1 MKTFLIAAILA
12 ATTTVSATAASATTA
27 WIEPGVHLNARSGPS
42 THYKVLGTFN
52 PCTRVHAVKRHGS
65 WIKVAFKGHYYWVS
79 AKYLQ
84 DHDCGYSGYTPKKK
98 HYSHNH
104 KRSYGY

>member
-1 MKTFLIAAILA
+1 MKKFLIAAILA
-12 ATTTVSATAASATTA
+12 ATTVTASAASATTV

-42 THYKVLGTFN
+42 THYDVLGTFN
-52 PCTRVHAVKRHGS
+52 PCTKVHAVKRHGS

-84 DHDCGYSGYTPKKK
+84 DHDCGYNSYKPRKK
-98 HYSHNH
+98 HYKNSHRN
-104 KRSYGY
+104 SYGY